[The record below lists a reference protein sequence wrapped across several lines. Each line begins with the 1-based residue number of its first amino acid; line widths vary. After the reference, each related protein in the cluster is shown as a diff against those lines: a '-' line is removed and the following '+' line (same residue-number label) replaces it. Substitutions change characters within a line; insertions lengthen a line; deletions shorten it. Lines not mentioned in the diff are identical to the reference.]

1 MDSGESSGCGGWQM
15 GFGRGEAYGGR
26 WEEEMGFLLWVGVV
40 GGAGKKGG
48 VERKFLLWG
57 GWDIKWG

>member
-1 MDSGESSGCGGWQM
+1 M
-15 GFGRGEAYGGR
+15 GFGGGR
-26 WEEEMGFLLWVGVV
+26 WGVV